1 MMSIP
6 APRAVRCLACLPLA
20 LLMLAGLGCTK
31 GNGGDTLYAWDST
44 SSKVLVWKK
53 LDELWDPAQ
62 SGATDTTI
70 PDADRTIAFPGLV
83 SSSSDY
89 NLAWGGMAVDTSTD
103 MLYLV
108 SDGGVV
114 TRISGASTKNGSF
127 SSTTDVLQF
136 TLGSSSDRYS
146 AGSVFDEA
154 SIYPGS
160 NTLYVMENAA
170 DGSGARVWAVPSAG
184 TITSGTSLAAA
195 SYAYTVTNDE
205 LGSGLAAGVSGYVYA
220 LFGGGTALT
229 DPANNTNVSSPRL
242 RRGSS
247 ATSGL
252 FPFNSSDLNSG
263 YNVLFGSSTGLLSPL
278 TYGTLAFD
286 GSKSALYVFAEPSAT
301 FASTATATIE
311 VFNQSLFNNVGN
323 YSPSRT
329 LDSVPAN
336 LRILAHPADADWLVG
351 APYTPTDTTTPGL
364 LGTGSTSLFIWKT
377 PSEGGTPTTVTLP
390 GTSEIRGL
398 AVGND

>member
-1 MMSIP
+1 
-6 APRAVRCLACLPLA
+6 LACLPLA
-20 LLMLAGLGCTK
+20 LLLLAGLGCSK
-31 GNGGDTLYAWDST
+31 GSGGDTLYAWDST

-83 SSSSDY
+83 SSPSDY
-89 NLAWGGMAVDTSTD
+89 NLAWGGMALDTSTD

-114 TRISGASTKNGSF
+114 TRISGASNKNGSF
-127 SSTTDVLQF
+127 SATTDVLQF
-136 TLGSSSDRYS
+136 TLDSDWT
-146 AGSVFDEA
+146 GSVFDQA
-154 SIYPGS
+154 SVYPGANS
-160 NTLYVMENAA
+160 LYVMENQS
-170 DGSGARVWAVPSAG
+170 DGSGARVWAIPAAG
-184 TITSGTSLAAA
+184 TITSGASLAAA
-195 SYAYTVTNDE
+195 SYTYAVTNDK

-229 DPANNTNVSSPRL
+229 DPATNTNLTTPRL

-252 FPFNSSDLNSG
+252 FPFDSSDLNTG
-263 YNVLFGSSTGLLSPL
+263 YNVLFGASTDLLSPV

-286 GSKSALYVFAEPSAT
+286 GSKSALYVFAEPSAA
-301 FASTATATIE
+301 FVSTATATIE

-351 APYTPTDTTTPGL
+351 APYTPDSLTAAGL

-377 PSEGGTPTTVTLP
+377 PSDGGTPTTVTLP
-390 GTSEIRGL
+390 GTTEIRGL

>member
-6 APRAVRCLACLPLA
+6 TPRAVRCLACLPLA
-20 LLMLAGLGCTK
+20 LLLLARLGCTK
-31 GNGGDTLYAWDST
+31 GNGEGALYVWDST

-53 LDELWDPAQ
+53 LDELWDPVQ

-83 SSSSDY
+83 SSPSSY
-89 NLAWGGMAVDTSTD
+89 NLAWGGMAVDSSTD

-127 SSTTDVLQF
+127 SSTSDVLQF
-136 TLGSSSDRYS
+136 TLSSDWTS
-146 AGSVFDEA
+146 SVFDQA
-154 SIYPGS
+154 SIYSGA
-160 NTLYVMENAA
+160 NTLYVMENQS
-170 DGSGARVWAVPSAG
+170 DGTGARVWAVPSAG
-184 TITSGTSLAAA
+184 SITSGA
-195 SYAYTVTNDE
+195 SFDHGSYTYAVTNDK

-229 DPANNTNVSSPRL
+229 DPANNTNVTSPRL

-252 FPFNSSDLNSG
+252 FPFDSSDLNTG
-263 YNVLFGSSTGLLSPL
+263 YNVLFGSNTLPGSTV
-278 TYGTLAFD
+278 TYGSLAFD
-286 GSKSALYVFAEPSAT
+286 GDKSALYVFAEPSAA
-301 FASTATATIE
+301 FASTTTATIE
-311 VFNQSLFNNVGN
+311 VFNQGLFNNVGN

-336 LRILAHPADADWLVG
+336 LRILAHPANADWLVG
-351 APYTPTDTTTPGL
+351 APYTPDSTTDAGL
-364 LGTGSTSLFIWKT
+364 LGTGSTTLYIWKA
-377 PSEGGTPTTVTLP
+377 PSEGGTPSTVTLP
-390 GTSEIRGL
+390 GTTEIRGL